1 MLNYIYSHWAQIGVG
16 YLLILNI
23 LKATQDGLDSLPK
36 DATLLKKI
44 ITIMQANLNYIIG
57 NRITPINGGQK

>member
-1 MLNYIYSHWAQIGVG
+1 MKISFEQIAII
-16 YLLILNI
+16 YLLILNV

-44 ITIMQANLNYIIG
+44 ITIMQSNASYFVG
-57 NRITPINGGQK
+57 NRITPIGGAK